1 VETFQI
7 VPATTATENRMHPA
21 TRWPRAIALSF
32 AIAAALS
39 AAACNKGADAP
50 SAAGK
55 MAEATMVASDSAAP
69 PTSPEAQQAL
79 ASRSEGGSAGEV
91 AGLANRNGSQL
102 AYALDVR
109 VRLPAQRIADN
120 LTKVREA
127 CANQT
132 FGPCDVLGEQL
143 EASSEYPS
151 GTLQLRAA
159 PAAIGSLVKAAAEG
173 GTLAQRSSTAEDL
186 AFAVR
191 DNGMRRKRLELQH
204 AKLMEIA
211 QRRDIKVDELM
222 ALTERLAMLE
232 AELQGAEQEAAVQ
245 QSRIATNQ
253 LTLHFDAENVA
264 VASETST
271 RISEALRGLTGTWDQ
286 IIAWM
291 ISAFLGA
298 LLPFALVFG
307 TAAWL
312 LYRLLRRRR
321 PAAPTP

>member
-1 VETFQI
+1 
-7 VPATTATENRMHPA
+7 MHVA
-21 TRWPRAIALSF
+21 ARWPRAIALSL
-32 AIAAALS
+32 AIGAALS
-39 AAACNKGADAP
+39 GIACSQRAENAAAA
-50 SAAGK
+50 SAGK
-55 MAEATMVASDSAAP
+55 MQESVAADAAAP
-69 PTSPEAQQAL
+69 APEAQQAL
-79 ASRSEGGSAGEV
+79 ASRNATGAAGGADQV

-109 VRLPAQRIADN
+109 VRLPAPRIADN

-127 CANQT
+127 CASQQY
-132 FGPCDVLGEQL
+132 GPCDVLGEQL
-143 EASSEYPS
+143 DAGEFPT

-159 PAAIGSLVKAAAEG
+159 PAAVGSLVKAAAEG
-173 GTLAQRSSTAEDL
+173 GALAQRSSTAEDL

-232 AELQGAEQEAAVQ
+232 AELHAAEQEAAVQ

-253 LTLHFDAENVA
+253 LTLHFDPENVA

-291 ISAFLGA
+291 ISAFLGVIF
-298 LLPFALVFG
+298 PVVLVFG
-307 TAAWL
+307 TATWL
-312 LYRLLRRRR
+312 VIRLLRRHA
-321 PAAPTP
+321 PATPKA